1 VLALQYEMTYRFKVR
16 GPLPTTDGSP
26 RGARQYWEMTEGTLR
41 GDRINATIAM
51 PGGDWHAVS
60 SDRFGRPDVRV
71 QFVTEDG
78 ASILL
83 HYTGLVER
91 TDAFNQAADSGDSTG
106 WDDQYMRMIMT
117 FDTGVERYAWL
128 NQHLFLARGRLAGPA
143 EIEYEI
149 YRVL

>member
-1 VLALQYEMTYRFKVR
+1 VLGLQYEMTYRFKVR
-16 GPLPTTDGSP
+16 GPLPATDGSP

-51 PGGDWHAVS
+51 PGGDWHLVS

-71 QFVTEDG
+71 QFMTEDG
-78 ASILL
+78 APILL

-91 TDAFNQAADSGDSTG
+91 TDAFNRAADTGGSNG
-106 WDDQYMRMIMT
+106 WDDQYMRMFMT
-117 FDTGVERYAWL
+117 FETGVGRYGWL